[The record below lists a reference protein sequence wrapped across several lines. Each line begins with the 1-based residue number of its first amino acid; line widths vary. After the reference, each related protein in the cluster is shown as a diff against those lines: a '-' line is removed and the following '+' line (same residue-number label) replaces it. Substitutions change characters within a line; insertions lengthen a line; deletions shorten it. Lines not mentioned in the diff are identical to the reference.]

1 MGTIMYNLVICVSIY
16 ILVCRVSIPITTRIQ
31 MSLWWR
37 IKTTGTAGTTIVTGD
52 DQGAPEIGQGQLIYV
67 SVRAL

>member
-1 MGTIMYNLVICVSIY
+1 MYNLVIHVSIN
-16 ILVCRVSIPITTRIQ
+16 ILVGRVSIPITTRIQ

-37 IKTTGTAGTTIVTGD
+37 IKMTGMAGTTIVTGD